1 MRCGNRS
8 PQKPEHRLKSRV
20 APASR
25 ARNPARRQGNRGRHG
40 NATATSDRRNPD
52 RSAAGRA
59 WAVGARSAR
68 GLYRPCR
75 IDFGRALVR
84 VLPHLKI
91 ENAVRDTAS
100 FAASVI
106 AAGDRNPRVVGGP
119 GWIGVDGFAAMLPLN
134 ARHRDLSD
142 DAPDRR
148 TKSCQSRSFNVTPCG
163 IAGSAE
169 EKNPS

>member
-1 MRCGNRS
+1 MRNRS
-8 PQKPEHRLKSRV
+8 PENPEHRLKSRV

-25 ARNPARRQGNRGRHG
+25 AGNPARRQGNRGRHG
-40 NATATSDRRNPD
+40 NATATSDRRNRD

-84 VLPHLKI
+84 VLPQLKI

-100 FAASVI
+100 FAASVV
-106 AAGDRNPRVVGGP
+106 AAGTEIRESSEDRVGSELM
-119 GWIGVDGFAAMLPLN
+119 VLRRLPLN

-148 TKSCQSRSFNVTPCG
+148 TKSCQSRSFNGTPCG